1 MIEEDDIAAGS
12 SRSLFGV
19 PLEVCLCG
27 VWWFIVCG
35 TDYPLGVLELYLRDR
50 RDVTCA

>member
-1 MIEEDDIAAGS
+1 MIEKDDIAAGS

-35 TDYPLGVLELYLRDR
+35 TDTPLAFWNYTSEI
-50 RDVTCA
+50 DVT